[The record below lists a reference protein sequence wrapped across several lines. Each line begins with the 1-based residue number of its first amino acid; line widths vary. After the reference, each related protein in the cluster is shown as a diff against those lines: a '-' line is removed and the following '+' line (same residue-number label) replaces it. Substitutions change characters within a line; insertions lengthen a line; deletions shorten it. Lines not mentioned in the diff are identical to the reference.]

1 MRVFIVALVLIFSFQ
16 SWTKADDIRDFEIEG
31 MSIGDSLL
39 NFVDLIKI
47 NSLDTSNT
55 SGSKKYTRYAEV
67 KKINDSDNYEGVD
80 VWVLSNDSKY
90 KIHSLTGY
98 IEYTKNISECYSKK
112 KEIVSSTEQQL
123 NVKSYSYISN
133 YDNNTSRSDV
143 TDFDFSNGTIRI
155 FCTDYSKKKEER
167 GYGDYL
173 GVTVSN
179 TKFINW
185 LNNEAY
191 N

>member
-1 MRVFIVALVLIFSFQ
+1 VKKFLGIVVLVLLLTLSA
-16 SWTKADDIRDFEIEG
+16 KADDIRDFEIEG

-39 NFVDLIKI
+39 DYVDLIKI
-47 NSLDTSNT
+47 NSLDTTHT

-67 KKINDSDNYEGVD
+67 KKINDSDYYEGVD
-80 VWVLSNDSKY
+80 VWVLSNDNKY
-90 KIHSLTGY
+90 EIHSLTGY
-98 IEYTKNISECYSKK
+98 IEYTENISECYSKK
-112 KEIVSSTEQQL
+112 KKIVSSIEQEL
-123 NVKSYSYISN
+123 ILESYSYISN
-133 YDNNTSRSDV
+133 YDENTSKSDV

>member
-1 MRVFIVALVLIFSFQ
+1 MEIVYLIKLF
-16 SWTKADDIRDFEIEG
+16 D
-31 MSIGDSLL
+31 
-39 NFVDLIKI
+39 KI
-47 NSLDTSNT
+47 NSLETTHTSVR
-55 SGSKKYTRYAEV
+55 KKYTRYSDV

-80 VWVLSNDSKY
+80 VWVLSNDNKY
-90 KIHSLTGY
+90 EIHSLTGY
-98 IEYTKNISECYSKK
+98 IEYTENISECYSKK
-112 KEIVSSTEQQL
+112 KKIVSSIEQQL
-123 NVKSYSYISN
+123 IVESYSYISN
-133 YDNNTSRSDV
+133 YDENTSKSDV